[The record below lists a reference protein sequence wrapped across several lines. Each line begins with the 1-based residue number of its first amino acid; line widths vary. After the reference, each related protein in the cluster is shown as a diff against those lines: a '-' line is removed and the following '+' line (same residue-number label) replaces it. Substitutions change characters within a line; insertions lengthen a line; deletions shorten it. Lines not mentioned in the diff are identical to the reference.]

1 MTFQLIGAKLIS
13 AEDYNLINDNWCV
26 LRGNKVTNNNY
37 LGEGYLGGLNAF
49 KQDTLLQNYYNLPP
63 HSQVTIQIKAIFS
76 CIQSFH
82 AYLDDAIQTIDNSSF
97 STSQPSYL
105 VVASYFHSSKSA
117 FFSLNVTEDTR
128 CPNNDIW
135 WGVFAIEIQVQDCQE
150 NNDYCQP
157 GSNILWKI
165 LNSNLN
171 FKPMDWN
178 YQGGPGSINSYTFT
192 FSDFQIESLHYSNI
206 KLQKYFQ
213 IPYPTKVKFKF
224 KLLFYNIPSSI
235 KIHIND
241 LIVGPIIKC
250 FQYNFGC
257 NNGGSQMI
265 YNLEIDIH
273 QHKSDILSFVILLQE
288 NSGSNQVS
296 IFDFVVYYQEQ
307 YIVQLPSLGCLN
319 WIGSQCVSCE
329 QDWQYDGLNQCSP
342 ICGNGIIQGYEE
354 CDDGNG
360 TSNDSCYNCKFQ
372 CSLGCLKCKF
382 GECLQW
388 SDSYNLDQYNTI
400 SKIQDCSHAQGY
412 YFDYL
417 LNECLSICGDGIIT
431 LKEECDDGNT
441 LLNDGCYNC
450 QLICSDNCL
459 DCQFGK
465 CYQCNQGYKIKQF
478 KCISDCGDQITNI
491 DETCDDGNNI
501 RFDGCHQCQS
511 SCQLQCM
518 DCQNFYCIKCLQG
531 WNLINGKCEE
541 QCGDGQ
547 VALMSNEQCDD
558 PTNTKCIDCLFQ
570 QCQDNC
576 LVCNQHQC
584 VTCFFPY
591 QLINGVCQPICGD
604 SIVTIE
610 FEQCDDGNDI
620 PFDGCH
626 QCQYSCQYGCQQ
638 CEQDNI
644 CTQCEQ
650 NLFYMDIQT
659 GKCKEIVK
667 LTDNEMFSLNE
678 TNNQTIQCNP
688 NYLLIE
694 NTCVN
699 QCGNGMLSSPYEEC
713 DDGNNYGGDGCSSL
727 CNLENFFQCQNGE
740 NLLSIC
746 SFIQPPD
753 FNLNSLSDKK
763 NQIQIVEFTF
773 TQQVK
778 LNSPSNLEDIAILR
792 ITPQVQHDLSIIPKE
807 NLTTYL
813 NNPAYQIIIQF
824 YNSIENPKLEIEI
837 SKFVITNQFDLEL
850 LNFNKIINLGTP
862 FVMSKSTKQ
871 QVTSVVKFNDAM
883 IYSMVS
889 IAGLAMVTGN
899 VLMLLNLLELLQSLS
914 YIRYMQYQ
922 FPPNLREFLETYT
935 KVSMQ
940 PILDYFQVDKL
951 IAQLNGGFL
960 PYKRKDSSKQSSNF
974 ELNQIYIMNA
984 KSCYFSL
991 LASSITYV
999 IYSILASEY
1008 VNVKL
1013 FKIYSKQME
1022 KMNYL
1027 KYIKIFQS
1035 KIQQQC
1041 QKMKNNYFSQGIFQ
1055 LYFTILHQ
1063 LAFSAFLQFPDYTFE
1078 TLFESLN
1085 SLNAMLGLLLI
1096 IFVSFKVLSIT
1107 SSPIRN
1113 MSRWKYFYLGS
1124 RCQYWSLH
1132 YKSLQI
1138 LKVKFYIFVI
1148 VICMN
1153 YPEIQSILLSMQ
1165 SLCYLI
1171 YLFKFRP
1178 ITSNFDLVKLMIRES
1193 FLMAIFCSFLL
1204 YSLDSTNDQQ
1214 LLYGWMHII
1223 LFSIILSTSLVADM
1237 IEYCYKLYQKY
1248 LKKKMKELEKEN
1260 NKYYDNPLQRFI
1272 LIEQQNI
1279 VI

>member
-1 MTFQLIGAKLIS
+1 MITISILIITFQHIGAKLIS
-13 AEDYNLINDNWCV
+13 AEDYNLIINNWC
-26 LRGNKVTNNNY
+26 LLKGDQKFNIYN
-37 LGEGYLGGLNAF
+37 GESYFGGDSGL
-49 KQDTLLQNYYNLPP
+49 KQDSSLQNYYNLPP

-76 CIQSFH
+76 CIQFFH
-82 AYLDDAIQTIDNSSF
+82 VYLDDAIQTIEISLLNSP
-97 STSQPSYL
+97 QPIIL
-105 VVASYFHSSKSA
+105 EANYFHSSKLA
-117 FFSLNVTEDTR
+117 FFNLNVTKSTS
-128 CPNNDIW
+128 CSNTW
-135 WGVFAIEIQVQDCQE
+135 WGVFDIQIHIQE
-150 NNDYCQP
+150 CYKNKEYCQP

-165 LNSNLN
+165 LYSNLIFNPSDWTSQVGAGSTIYMFKN
-171 FKPMDWN
+171 FSLK
-178 YQGGPGSINSYTFT
+178 SIN
-192 FSDFQIESLHYSNI
+192 IGSNLKI
-206 KLQKYFQ
+206 QKYFL
-213 IPYPTKVKFKF
+213 IPYPTQVKFQF
-224 KLLFYNIPSSI
+224 KLFFKNAPSQI
-235 KIHIND
+235 KIQIND
-241 LIVGPIIKC
+241 LLVEWPLTTY
-250 FQYNFGC
+250 FDYNPNCIGAI
-257 NNGGSQMI
+257 QLI
-265 YNLEIDIH
+265 YSIEIDSN
-273 QHKSDILSFVILLQE
+273 QHKSDILSFVIQLSE
-288 NSGSNQVS
+288 SSGNNDVS

-307 YIVQLPSLGCLN
+307 EIVQLPSLGCIN
-319 WIGSQCVSCE
+319 QIGSQCTSCE
-329 QDWQYDGLNQCSP
+329 QGWQYDGLNQKCSP
-342 ICGNGIIQGYEE
+342 ICGNGRIEGYEE

-360 TSNDSCYNCKFQ
+360 ISNDGCYNCKFE
-372 CSLGCLKCKF
+372 CSLGCLKCRF
-382 GECLQW
+382 GKCL
-388 SDSYNLDQYNTI
+388 S
-400 SKIQDCSHAQGY
+400 CHAQGQ

-431 LKEECDDGNT
+431 LNEECDDGNS
-441 LLNDGCYNC
+441 LLNDRCNNC
-450 QLICSDNCL
+450 QFICSDDCL
-459 DCQFGK
+459 DCRFGK

-491 DETCDDGNNI
+491 EETCDDGNNI
-501 RFDGCHQCQS
+501 RFDGCYQCQS
-511 SCQLQCM
+511 SCQLQCL
-518 DCQNFYCIKCLQG
+518 DCQNSHCIQCLQG
-531 WNLINGKCEE
+531 WNLIDGKCEE

-547 VALMSNEQCDD
+547 VALMSYEQCDD
-558 PTNTKCIDCLFQ
+558 PTNTKCIDCQFQ
-570 QCQDNC
+570 FCQDNC
-576 LVCNQHQC
+576 LICNQHEC
-584 VTCFFPY
+584 VTCSFPY
-591 QLINGVCQPICGD
+591 QMINDVCQPICGD

-626 QCQYSCQYGCQQ
+626 QCQYSCSYGCQQ
-638 CEQDNI
+638 CEQDNV

-650 NLFYMDIQT
+650 NLFYLDIYT

-667 LTDNEMFSLNE
+667 LVDNEMFPLND
-678 TNNQTIQCNP
+678 TDSNNQTIQCNP

-694 NTCVN
+694 NICVN

-713 DDGNNYGGDGCSSL
+713 DDGNSNGGDGCSSL
-727 CNLENFFQCQNGE
+727 CNLENFFQCQNVE
-740 NLLSIC
+740 SSLSIC

-753 FNLNSLSDKK
+753 FNLNTLSDKN

-778 LNSPSNLEDIAILR
+778 LNSPSNLEDIAIFK
-792 ITPQVQHDLSIIPKE
+792 ITPQVQHYLSIIPKE

-813 NNPAYQIIIQF
+813 NNPIYQIIIQF
-824 YNSIENPKLEIEI
+824 YDSIENPKLEIEI

-850 LNFNKIINLGTP
+850 IHFNKNVNLGAP

-871 QVTSVVKFNDAM
+871 QVASVVKFNDAM
-883 IYSMVS
+883 MYSMVS
-889 IAGLAMVTGN
+889 IAGLATVTGN

-922 FPPNLREFLETYT
+922 FPPNLRQFLDTYT

-940 PILDYFQVDKL
+940 PILDYFQVDQL

-960 PYKRKDSSKQSSNF
+960 PYKRKNSQKQSSNF

-991 LASSITYV
+991 LASSITYL
-999 IYSILASEY
+999 ICSILASEY
-1008 VNVKL
+1008 VDDKL
-1013 FKIYSKQME
+1013 FKDYSKYTE

-1027 KYIKIFQS
+1027 KYIKVFQS

-1041 QKMKNNYFSQGIFQ
+1041 QKMKNDYFSQGIFQ

-1063 LAFSAFLQFPDYTFE
+1063 LTFSSFLQFPDYNFE
-1078 TLFESLN
+1078 TLFESFN

-1096 IFVSFKVLSIT
+1096 ILVSFKVLSIT
-1107 SSPIRN
+1107 SSPIKN

-1223 LFSIILSTSLVADM
+1223 LFSFILSTSLVVDM
-1237 IEYCYKLYQKY
+1237 IEYFYKLYQKY